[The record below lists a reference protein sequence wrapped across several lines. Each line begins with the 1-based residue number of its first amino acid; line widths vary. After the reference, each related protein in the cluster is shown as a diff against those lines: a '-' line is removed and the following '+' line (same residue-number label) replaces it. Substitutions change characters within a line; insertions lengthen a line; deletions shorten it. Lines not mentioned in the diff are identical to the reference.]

1 MLSKICKKAGGRIYR
16 MNIVRNKQLRIR
28 QALYFRKK
36 MHPQEMNAEME
47 KISEFLKEKS
57 IKNTWLI
64 VSSNLTAEQ
73 TPSGY
78 VIEVEIICPIE
89 GEFQS
94 DERYQYLENVL
105 IDDALYVRYE
115 GQEDHL
121 QEAYTELSA
130 LMKRKTLSSLMDAYC
145 VTIKAP
151 ISGDINCIVDI
162 Y

>member
-1 MLSKICKKAGGRIYR
+1 
-16 MNIVRNKQLRIR
+16 MNTVRTKQLKIE

-36 MHPQEMNAEME
+36 LHPQEMNAEME
-47 KISEFLKEKS
+47 KISAFLKEKS

-94 DERYQYLENVL
+94 NERYQYLENVL
-105 IDDALYVRYE
+105 INDTLYVRYE
-115 GQEDHL
+115 GQADGL
-121 QEAYTELSA
+121 QSAYMELSA
-130 LMKRKTLSSLMDAYC
+130 LIKRKTFSSLTESYC

-151 ISGDINCIVDI
+151 TSSDTNCIVDI